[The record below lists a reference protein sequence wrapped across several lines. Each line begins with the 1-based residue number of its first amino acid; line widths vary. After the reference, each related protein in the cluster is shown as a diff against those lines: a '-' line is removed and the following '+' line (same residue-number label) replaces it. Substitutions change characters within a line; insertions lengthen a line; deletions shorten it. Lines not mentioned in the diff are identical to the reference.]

1 MGYRLVYAKVIRKRE
16 RQVQLGGRKHCIPL
30 YMGNVRQYTDT
41 PGTLRVGILRQL
53 RIMFAGLRT
62 AHKRMIKS
70 GLVMVAPVNTQN
82 YKAKLAKSNG
92 ILVDNVST

>member
-1 MGYRLVYAKVIRKRE
+1 
-16 RQVQLGGRKHCIPL
+16 
-30 YMGNVRQYTDT
+30 
-41 PGTLRVGILRQL
+41 
-53 RIMFAGLRT
+53 MFAGLRT

-70 GLVMVAPVNTQN
+70 SLVMVAPVNTQN